1 VDAFDAS
8 RDEILLDDNA
18 EEDPRLDEFDGDT
31 HEVLGMNL
39 DDEDNDSDDESD
51 HNVGDEQDDEKEE
64 DDDLDRYR
72 TMILPSSV
80 TESSLRRRAA
90 RDDAHKEQEEEDILE
105 NDGDDDENEYLGWGK
120 DKRSYY
126 SSNTMEDFE
135 SDSEVDEEKAHEL
148 ETNEAVRLQRMSR
161 SGMNDEDFGLN
172 SIHEEEAQVAADEQ
186 SEAAR
191 VKRRHEFDMDSGAE
205 SKAQS
210 MQRPDELLASLQVRA
225 PIVLALIDEYND
237 ALHQLKEECKTV
249 DVYV

>member
-105 NDGDDDENEYLGWGK
+105 NDGDDDENELYLHRFVAGIGARDPNK
-120 DKRSYY
+120 SSSTSTASLKRLVLL
-126 SSNTMEDFE
+126 EPVDVAG
-135 SDSEVDEEKAHEL
+135 EVSLLLVLPFRKRG
-148 ETNEAVRLQRMSR
+148 ETSVRVTVV
-161 SGMNDEDFGLN
+161 E
-172 SIHEEEAQVAADEQ
+172 V
-186 SEAAR
+186 SEAEDNTD
-191 VKRRHEFDMDSGAE
+191 VDMW
-205 SKAQS
+205 
-210 MQRPDELLASLQVRA
+210 VR
-225 PIVLALIDEYND
+225 
-237 ALHQLKEECKTV
+237 
-249 DVYV
+249 